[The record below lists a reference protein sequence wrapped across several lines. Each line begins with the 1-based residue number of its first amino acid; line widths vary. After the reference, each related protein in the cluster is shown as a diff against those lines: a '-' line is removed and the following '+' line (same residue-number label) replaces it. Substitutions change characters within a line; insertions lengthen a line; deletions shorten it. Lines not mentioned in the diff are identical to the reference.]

1 VPFDGSRP
9 LTDAVAGGI
18 VLVERVV
25 ERGGVGF
32 GTQALHAEQAGA
44 EAVIIV
50 QNSDALPGKA
60 AANEDALKVTVP
72 VYMVGREVGLR
83 IVDAVRRDPTTATR
97 VSLVDYNRFPEVQYW
112 LDGGWRDAPD
122 GTCQNDK
129 AAAAAV
135 WVVEAAKAAPHNP
148 EVKRV
153 ERQLL
158 ACRNFT
164 TNLDSFCVYDE
175 TDRLVGTVW
184 SALLQPR
191 LDDCLHVLADQ
202 MAAVNL
208 AAFIKDEL
216 GTAAMQPHIQYHPKF
231 PMGTPRAAVRQD
243 TIMPVL
249 ASQLDWTDWASEP
262 EATFIHLQL
271 LLASAV
277 DPLFADFLNM
287 VVSDLSASEHVEV
300 SVPHS
305 KVGRPFCRLEPPP
318 AGFSFQLQL
327 GLAAHECPS
336 WGQASL

>member
-18 VLVERVV
+18 VLVERGEVN
-25 ERGGVGF
+25 F

-50 QNSDALPGKA
+50 QNTDAPPGIA

-97 VSLVDYNRFPEVQYW
+97 ISLIDYNRFPEVQYW
-112 LDGGWRDAPD
+112 LDGGWRNAPD
-122 GTCQNDK
+122 GTSQDAK

-135 WVVEAAKAAPHNP
+135 WVVEAAKAAPHNR

-175 TDRLVGTVW
+175 TDKLVGTVW
-184 SALLQPR
+184 STLLQPR

-216 GTAAMQPHIQYHPKF
+216 GTAAMQPHIVYHPKF

-249 ASQLDWTDWASEP
+249 ASQLDWTDWASQP

-277 DPLFADFLNM
+277 DPLFAEFLNM

-300 SVPHS
+300 SVPIS
-305 KVGRPFCRLEPPP
+305 K
-318 AGFSFQLQL
+318 L
-327 GLAAHECPS
+327 GLSA
-336 WGQASL
+336 GRNRLLQASFSTAAWTSCT